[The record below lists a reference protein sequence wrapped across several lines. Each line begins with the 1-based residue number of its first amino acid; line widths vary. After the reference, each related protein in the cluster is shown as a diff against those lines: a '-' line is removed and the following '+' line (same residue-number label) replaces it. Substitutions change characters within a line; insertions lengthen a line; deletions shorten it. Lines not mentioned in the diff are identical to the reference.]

1 MRAERV
7 TRVVLAYSGALAGSV
22 AIPWLAER
30 HGAEVIAV
38 TMDLGQGKEVLEEI
52 RDRALA
58 TGALRAHVVDARDL
72 YLRDYILRG
81 LRAGMLA
88 HRGSSMAAALAVPLI
103 AEKLVEI
110 ARIEQARAVA
120 HADPAGADAAIDKI
134 LRAIDPVLDVKAPAG
149 EWAMTR
155 PQQVDYAHQRGVL
168 LPAEMIGG
176 VAVRAAAPWPNEP
189 AFVEVSF
196 ERGVP
201 IAVNGVVMPLGDL
214 IASLDIL
221 ATAHGI
227 LPAALGLLHA
237 AHAALRQT
245 ALAADAEAFSSQV
258 ADQYVRVLREGS
270 WFTPLRHAL
279 DAYVDSI
286 QRDIAGVVR
295 LKLFKGECTVDDCR
309 RARGSRRTIAMA
321 KA

>member
-1 MRAERV
+1 M
-7 TRVVLAYSGALAGSV
+7 TRIVLAFSGGLDGSV
-22 AIPWLAER
+22 AIPWLAE
-30 HGAEVIAV
+30 HYGAEVIAV
-38 TMDLGQGKEVLEEI
+38 IMDLGQGKDVLEEV

-81 LRAGMLA
+81 LRAGMLW
-88 HRGSSMAAALAVPLI
+88 HRGASMASALAVPLI

-120 HADPAGADAAIDKI
+120 HADPAGAAAPIDKI
-134 LRAIDPVLDVKAPAG
+134 LRAIDRALEVKAPAG
-149 EWAMTR
+149 EWAMNR
-155 PQQVDYAHQRGVL
+155 PQQIEYAQQRGVM

-176 VAVRAAAPWPNEP
+176 VAVRAAARWPDEP
-189 AFVEVSF
+189 AYVSVTI

-227 LPAALGLLHA
+227 VPAALGVLHT
-237 AHAALRQT
+237 AHAALQQT
-245 ALAADAEAFSSQV
+245 SLASDAETFSSRV
-258 ADQYVRVLREGS
+258 ADEYVRVLREGS

-286 QRDIAGVVR
+286 QQDVAGVVR
-295 LKLFKGECTVDDCR
+295 LKLFKGACTVDDCQR
-309 RARGSRRTIAMA
+309 SPMKRVAITLA

>member
-1 MRAERV
+1 M
-7 TRVVLAYSGALAGSV
+7 TRIVLACSGGLDSSV
-22 AIPWLAER
+22 AIPWLAEH

-38 TMDLGQGKEVLEEI
+38 IMDLGQGKEVLEEI

-81 LRAGMLA
+81 LRAGMLW
-88 HRGSSMAAALAVPLI
+88 HRGASMASALAVPLI

-120 HADPAGADAAIDKI
+120 HADPAGAEAPIDTI
-134 LRAIDPVLDVKAPAG
+134 LRAIDPMLDVKAPAG

-155 PQQVDYAHQRGVL
+155 PQQVEYAQQRGVM

-176 VAVRAAAPWPNEP
+176 VAVRAPAPRPDEP

-201 IAVNGVVMPLGDL
+201 IAVNGVIMPLGDL

-227 LPAALGLLHA
+227 VPAALGLLHA
-237 AHAALRQT
+237 AHAALQQA
-245 ALAADAEAFSSQV
+245 ALGADADAFSAQV

-270 WFTPLRHAL
+270 WFTPMRQAL

-286 QRDIAGVVR
+286 QHSVVGVVR

-309 RARGSRRTIAMA
+309 PSPLKRVAISLA

>member
-1 MRAERV
+1 MS
-7 TRVVLAYSGALAGSV
+7 RVVLAYSGALAGSV
-22 AIPWLAER
+22 AIPWLAEH

-38 TMDLGQGKEVLEEI
+38 TMDLGQGKDVLEEI

-81 LRAGMLA
+81 LRAGMLW
-88 HRGSSMAAALAVPLI
+88 HRGASMASALAVPVI

-120 HADPAGADAAIDKI
+120 HADPAGAEAPIDRI

-155 PQQVDYAHQRGVL
+155 PQQVEYAQQRGVM

-176 VAVRAAAPWPNEP
+176 VAVRGAAPWPDEP
-189 AFVEVSF
+189 ALVEITF
-196 ERGVP
+196 DRGIP

-221 ATAHGI
+221 ATVHGI
-227 LPAALGLLHA
+227 VPAAFGLLHT
-237 AHAALRQT
+237 AHAALQRT
-245 ALAADAEAFSSQV
+245 ALASDAEAFSSQV
-258 ADQYVRVLREGS
+258 AEQYVRVLRDGA

-286 QRDIAGVVR
+286 QHNVAGVVH
-295 LKLFKGECTVDDCR
+295 LKLFKGVCTVDDCQ
-309 RARGSRRTIAMA
+309 RAPATRVAITLA

>member
-1 MRAERV
+1 M
-7 TRVVLAYSGALAGSV
+7 TRIVLACSGGLDSSV

-38 TMDLGQGKEVLEEI
+38 IMDLGQGKEVLEEI

-81 LRAGMLA
+81 LRAGMLW
-88 HRGSSMAAALAVPLI
+88 HRGASMASALAVPLI

-110 ARIEQARAVA
+110 ARIEQSRAVA
-120 HADPAGADAAIDKI
+120 HADPAGSDAPIDRI
-134 LRAIDPVLDVKAPAG
+134 LRAIDPMLDVKAPAG

-155 PQQVDYAHQRGVL
+155 PQQVEYAQQRGVM
-168 LPAEMIGG
+168 LPAGMIGG
-176 VAVRAAAPWPNEP
+176 VAVRAAAPWPDEP
-189 AFVEVSF
+189 AFVEMTF

-201 IAVNGVVMPLGDL
+201 IAVNGVIMPLGDL

-221 ATAHGI
+221 AAAHGI
-227 LPAALGLLHA
+227 VPAALGLLHT
-237 AHAALRQT
+237 AHAALQQT
-245 ALAADAEAFSSQV
+245 ALGGDAEAFSSQV
-258 ADQYVRVLREGS
+258 ADQYVRVLRGGS
-270 WFTPLRHAL
+270 WFTPMRHAL

-286 QRDIAGVVR
+286 QHSVAGVVR
-295 LKLFKGECTVDDCR
+295 VKLFKGACAVDDCR
-309 RARGSRRTIAMA
+309 RAPVKRVAISLA